1 MNNQSIEKVNLHII
15 WSWMSPS
22 VAARN
27 ILVNPS
33 ILHSTLWVKS
43 TQHALMS
50 SVIFTPQSGLNWNL
64 VARLGRFV
72 PFKVTANLFPLSDK
86 WSCKP
91 FPVPFPC
98 AFLIN
103 TAWRSV
109 LIFAS
114 VCRQVATF
122 NSRGRKTKH
131 PHNQL
136 SKENLGQPSEIQ
148 FRNTLS
154 SKYDKQVCNR
164 KSSVY
169 IAVGSCKSVCFPAVC
184 QTGSFIYPK
193 IQSEYNSCSLY

>member
-1 MNNQSIEKVNLHII
+1 MITNVLVSCSLVG
-15 WSWMSPS
+15 
-22 VAARN
+22 N

-64 VARLGRFV
+64 VAGLGRFV

-103 TAWRSV
+103 TAWHSV

-136 SKENLGQPSEIQ
+136 SKQNLGQPSEIQ

-154 SKYDKQVCNR
+154 SNMTSRFATENHLFTSQWVRAKVFVFSLCARQEALSTQKYRTNTTH
-164 KSSVY
+164 
-169 IAVGSCKSVCFPAVC
+169 AL
-184 QTGSFIYPK
+184 FI
-193 IQSEYNSCSLY
+193 S